1 MEMIRTSP
9 PEASEHLSAVLQSML
24 QCSAG
29 FALVQARPAR
39 TVVKAF
45 PVAAL
50 KKAV

>member
-1 MEMIRTSP
+1 MEVIRTSP
-9 PEASEHLSAVLQSML
+9 PVASEHFSAVLQSML

-39 TVVKAF
+39 TVVKALS
-45 PVAAL
+45 VVAL